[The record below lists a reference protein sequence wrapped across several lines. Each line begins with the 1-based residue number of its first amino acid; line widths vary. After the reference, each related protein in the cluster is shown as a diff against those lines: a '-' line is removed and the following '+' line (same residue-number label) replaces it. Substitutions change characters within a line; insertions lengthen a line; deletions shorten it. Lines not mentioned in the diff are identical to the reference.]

1 MGINKNP
8 TTLKELLNTKFPEQ
22 QWLVESLVPADGIT
36 IMSAEPGSYKTYML
50 LDIAIKVT
58 QGEPL
63 FDKFATEKTN
73 VLMVDEDNG
82 GWLLNKRLKQ
92 LGAKEELPIYF
103 YSDEGFLIDE
113 KNIAKLLAKCIELDI
128 KLLMIDCLAQ
138 VHDLEENAA
147 GDMSKI
153 FRQLRRFKAK
163 GIAVLITHHNRKP
176 GTTPGSSRHEMRGSS
191 SILASADSQV
201 ALKLDEDIVTVVQG
215 KQRFDKVLKPF
226 DLKVSDSRD
235 EFSFTYLGS
244 NEDGKV
250 RDLEA
255 SIVSLLGENDRL
267 FQKQIFDLLTQAGVP
282 INKHKLGSML
292 KKMNEAGKISTTKGT
307 GNTKYY
313 SLPPQPKA

>member
-58 QGEPL
+58 QGEQL